1 MTKWTPKNGEILKP
15 QSELEN
21 EYHKYAVTVERCG
34 ERLAKTVLHFLG
46 TSNENCCR
54 VELTGKRV
62 NLGDGKELQI
72 PFIIQFSREAKFVSK
87 LQDILSHIMLKLS
100 IFLRFF
106 PVCDCK
112 CTEDRISDSA
122 FWPKDQKKRSN

>member
-1 MTKWTPKNGEILKP
+1 MWLDIFLKESL
-15 QSELEN
+15 Q
-21 EYHKYAVTVERCG
+21 
-34 ERLAKTVLHFLG
+34 RLAKTVLHFLG

-87 LQDILSHIMLKLS
+87 LQDILSHIMLQSS

-122 FWPKDQKKRSN
+122 FWPKDQKNVRIKQHKA